1 MSLILN
7 EIANFR
13 MTLGKMETRLWRVL
27 IIGTG
32 SLLEQAVES
41 LLSSQPD
48 IRVSEVVFAREDTM
62 IQAVLNMHPDV
73 IVFHENGLLNSD
85 RIFDLLRALPEM
97 ETLRVIILRSSNAT
111 MDFYEKR
118 TVNAVRTEDFINLVR
133 GQAGNA

>member
-1 MSLILN
+1 MPLVLN
-7 EIANFR
+7 EIANLG
-13 MTLGKMETRLWRVL
+13 MTLGKMKPRLWQVL

-41 LLSSQPD
+41 LLASQAD
-48 IRVSEVVFAREDTM
+48 IRVSEVVFAREDTL
-62 IQAVLNMHPDV
+62 IQAVLDMHPDV

-111 MDFYEKR
+111 IDFYEKR

-133 GQAGNA
+133 G